1 MLITGI
7 GKDEM
12 NGWIDGWME
21 YGILEYGWTVPI
33 LYKGNPL
40 QPLCPSLKP
49 RVMGCRIISYG

>member
-21 YGILEYGWTVPI
+21 YGIWNIGIWMDCA
-33 LYKGNPL
+33 NP
-40 QPLCPSLKP
+40 
-49 RVMGCRIISYG
+49 V